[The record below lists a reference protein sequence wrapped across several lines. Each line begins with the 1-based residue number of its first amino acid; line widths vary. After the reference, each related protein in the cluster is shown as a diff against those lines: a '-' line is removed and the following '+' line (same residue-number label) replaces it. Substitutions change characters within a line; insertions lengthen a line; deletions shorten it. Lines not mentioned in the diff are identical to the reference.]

1 MSAMVRSDFPGTS
14 TTIVSAVASLTAAC
28 CSVDSMSKV
37 SLSSGMLKSN
47 SGSECTVGV

>member
-14 TTIVSAVASLTAAC
+14 TTIVSAGASLTAAC

-37 SLSSGMLKSN
+37 SLSAGSLRSN
-47 SGSECTVGV
+47 IGSECTVGV

>member
-14 TTIVSAVASLTAAC
+14 TTIVSAGASLTAAC
-28 CSVDSMSKV
+28 CSADSMSKV

-47 SGSECTVGV
+47 SGSECTSAV